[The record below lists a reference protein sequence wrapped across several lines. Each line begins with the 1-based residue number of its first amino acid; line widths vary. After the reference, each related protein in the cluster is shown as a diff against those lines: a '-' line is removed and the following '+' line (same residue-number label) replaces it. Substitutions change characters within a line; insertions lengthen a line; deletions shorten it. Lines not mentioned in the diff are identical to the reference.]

1 MYTLFRLP
9 FFFFFNELFFPPH
22 LYKFSLSIKE
32 YPSRRVKIRTNP
44 PRILSVSIRNCRRRR
59 IRSRIMQ
66 SSRESTR
73 RPETPSIILISSTG
87 LDDPDTSFSKSRR
100 LEIRGSTPEVEV
112 GGKEESL
119 ARRKIKPR
127 RIFLA
132 HQTRRASWISSVPN
146 KYARYFSRR
155 PPKRKR
161 KEGARFLHEFFWI
174 LKYFEILWNGGG

>member
-112 GGKEESL
+112 GGEGG
-119 ARRKIKPR
+119 I
-127 RIFLA
+127 
-132 HQTRRASWISSVPN
+132 TRAQEN
-146 KYARYFSRR
+146 KAATHFSRPSDATCLLDLIR
-155 PPKRKR
+155 A
-161 KEGARFLHEFFWI
+161 E
-174 LKYFEILWNGGG
+174 